1 MEKERIPAW
10 SNLAE
15 PGLEEATEPV
25 ESKETQP
32 APAKTTAGVGFGN
45 TKRTVR
51 RGGGGWGSKS

>member
-1 MEKERIPAW
+1 MAKERIPAW
-10 SNLAE
+10 SNLDEPEAE
-15 PGLEEATEPV
+15 ETTKPV
-25 ESKETQP
+25 ELKETQP